1 MNINTIIIVAGVAI
15 IIGAFALT
23 KFMENHYDKK

>member
-1 MNINTIIIVAGVAI
+1 MNINAIIIAAGVAI
-15 IIGAFALT
+15 IIGAFVLT